1 MTLPNAGAG
10 GASCSTGLGTVKEA
24 RVLSARKEQDPAGE
38 RVVLDQP
45 SDAGDHFVDAEQ
57 CGWRRCDVF
66 EFARLQRAEH
76 RLGGDGVRA
85 DAVDTYAIDGAERA
99 VVKRITPAFATAYS
113 TP

>member
-1 MTLPNAGAG
+1 M
-10 GASCSTGLGTVKEA
+10 LGTVKEA
-24 RVLSARKEQDPAGE
+24 RVLSARKEQDAAGE

-45 SDAGDHFVDAEQ
+45 PDAGDHFVDAEQ

-66 EFARLQRAEH
+66 EFARVSSERSTASVATVCGQMQLSRTPSI
-76 RLGGDGVRA
+76 VP
-85 DAVDTYAIDGAERA
+85 RA